1 MNDLPSPAHA
11 TTASVDLSVI
21 RFHVRLSRRCRIV
34 IVFFVVNA
42 RVSARVRRVSLSVGA
57 SLAYGWMM
65 DRRDRLPKKTKR
77 KKKAAVSKFRH
88 AVSSREDRA
97 VEFGRP
103 GRSRRVDRADGFR
116 HARDHRRAALAMGI
130 DGDAQRARAT
140 RDVPVGKRADCG
152 VSRNRN
158 ASGGRGPRPPRTDA
172 RDAPE
177 ERRGVFRRGG
187 VDRAGGGGHGS
198 FHLEAARARE
208 W

>member
-1 MNDLPSPAHA
+1 MSYG
-11 TTASVDLSVI
+11 SWV
-21 RFHVRLSRRCRIV
+21 RF
-34 IVFFVVNA
+34 FFVVNA

-57 SLAYGWMM
+57 SLAYGWM

-116 HARDHRRAALAMGI
+116 HARDHRRAALATGI